1 MAAGVSLNKNISS
14 VWQKIL
20 TVVNNALVYM
30 DNSAAEM
37 LHWSGK
43 VKDVFE
49 AGALAVYDTTSR
61 RVCYESKMTRTFI
74 KR

>member
-30 DNSAAEM
+30 DNPAAEM
-37 LHWSGK
+37 LHWSGM
-43 VKDVFE
+43 VKDLLE
-49 AGALAVYDTTSR
+49 SGALAIYDTTSR
-61 RVCYESKMTRTFI
+61 RVS
-74 KR
+74 